1 MKYAIVR
8 KVLSLG
14 ISLVFASFLQAAQES
29 TPVNTFA
36 KLPIK
41 ELTVFKDG
49 HAFVAHEG
57 KMATDDKGNVVMDYL
72 PTPVIGTF
80 WPYVAERGAKLT
92 SVVAG
97 QRRVVVDRTALNL
110 PELLEANIGEEVVL
124 TENGTNYEATI
135 LGVPSRSSEEWAAT
149 SAPNMPERLGEKGH
163 LLLLKTATG
172 TKVVPLDFTQQITFK
187 KAPRPAVG
195 CEEFRNM
202 LTLKLDWA
210 GSRSG
215 KSANVGLFYL
225 QKGVRWIPS
234 YKVEIDGNGHAAV
247 KVQATLLN
255 ELADLEDVSVNLVVG
270 VPSFM
275 FKETIDPLALQQSL
289 AQLSQYFQTSS
300 GAPNSSFANNF
311 ANSIMSQ
318 QQFARA
324 SDYQPS
330 AISNPTGDLGPEI
343 GEAGKSEDLFVFNLP
358 HVTLKKGERMVL
370 AIAEFTLPYE
380 DIFTL
385 DLPFSPPPGV
395 RGNLSS
401 DQQRELARLFN
412 SPKVMHKIR
421 LTNSSK
427 YPLTTAPALI
437 IRDGRALAQG
447 LMTYTSTGACADL
460 TLTTAVDFQMK
471 KRELET
477 KRTSDALREN
487 GSIFSRV
494 DMTGKIGLTSHRAQP
509 TEVEVTRYVLGAAD
523 TTDPA
528 AKVEKVNSF
537 EDDEF
542 AGGGE
547 YPYWWG
553 WYGWPYWWHHVNG
566 VARLT
571 WKIKLDPKQPAELNY
586 NWHYFWQ

>member
-1 MKYAIVR
+1 MRIVL
-8 KVLSLG
+8 VLSLG
-14 ISLVFASFLQAAQES
+14 ISLVFASLSQAAQDS
-29 TPVNTFA
+29 ALASTFA

-57 KMATDDKGNVVMDYL
+57 QMATDDKGNVVMDYL

-80 WPYVAERGAKLT
+80 WPSVAERGAKLT

-97 QRRVVVDRTALNL
+97 QRRMVVDRTALTL
-110 PELLEANIGEEVVL
+110 PELLEANIGEEVSIM
-124 TENGTNYEATI
+124 ENGTNFDATI
-135 LGVPSRSSEEWAAT
+135 LGVPSRNSDELAAT
-149 SAPNMPERLGEKGH
+149 SAPYTPERLREKGH
-163 LLLLKTATG
+163 LLLLKSSAG
-172 TKVVPLDFTQQITFK
+172 TRVVPIDFTQQITFK
-187 KAPRPAVG
+187 KEPKPAVG

-202 LTLKLDWA
+202 LTLKLDWT
-210 GSRSG
+210 GSKPA
-215 KSANVGLFYL
+215 KSANVGLLYL

-255 ELADLEDVSVNLVVG
+255 ELADLEDVSVNLVIG
-270 VPSFM
+270 VPTFA
-275 FKETIDPLALQQSL
+275 FKETVDPIALQQSL
-289 AQLSQYFQTSS
+289 AQLSQYFQTAP
-300 GAPNSSFANNF
+300 GAPNSSLAYNF
-311 ANSIMSQ
+311 ANAIMSQ
-318 QQFARA
+318 QMARA
-324 SDYQPS
+324 SDYQPA
-330 AISNPTGDLGPEI
+330 AISAPTGDLGPEI
-343 GEAGKSEDLFVFNLP
+343 GETGKSEDLFVFNIP

-395 RGNLSS
+395 RGNMSS
-401 DQQRELARLFN
+401 EQQREMARLFN

-447 LMTYTSTGACADL
+447 LMTYTSTGSKVALAI
-460 TLTTAVDFQMK
+460 TTAIDFQVK
-471 KRELET
+471 KSELET
-477 KRTSDALREN
+477 KRTSDALKEN
-487 GSIFSRV
+487 GSTYSRV
-494 DMTGKIGLTSHRAQP
+494 DMTGKINLTSHRAQP
-509 TEVEVTRYVLGAAD
+509 TEVEVTRHVLGAAD
-523 TTDPA
+523 TTEPA
-528 AKVEKVNSF
+528 AKIEKINSF
-537 EDDEF
+537 EDGDF
-542 AGGGE
+542 VGGAE

-571 WKIKLDPKQPAELNY
+571 WKIKLEPVQVVELNY